1 MKTFLKLP
9 LFLQQTLIYLLLT
22 LGYLSASSLAAWVL
36 VTYSSIGEAA
46 FPGYTK
52 HHLVTS
58 TVTTTPLHCTMGNFG
73 TRHTFNIGAKIS
85 SFVEV
90 FGLNDHGWP

>member
-1 MKTFLKLP
+1 MSTFDV
-9 LFLQQTLIYLLLT
+9 LFVQQTLIYLLLT

-36 VTYSSIGEAA
+36 VTYSHIGEAA

-58 TVTTTPLHCTMGNFG
+58 TVITVHSHLRYC
-73 TRHTFNIGAKIS
+73 
-85 SFVEV
+85 
-90 FGLNDHGWP
+90 